1 MTSRILIPLD
11 GSPMAE
17 EVLLYVRQLTA
28 GLKLQATLLR
38 VIEPTPDE
46 IRERM
51 RGKAPSPIPE
61 AARKEA
67 EQYLGKVAIYLGGSV
82 SPARTVV
89 VDGNPAV
96 EIIAE
101 AEKDSTTIVAMST
114 HGRSG
119 LARWLIGS
127 VAEKVLL
134 YSSNPLLL
142 VHPKPRSPIAAE
154 TKLTTLL
161 VPLDGSPVAEQ
172 VLPHVVELGKG
183 LDINIV
189 LVRAAWSLADYYSHF
204 NVTDPYGVAPYV
216 DHSQMAKEV
225 DDDATNY
232 LKGCATKLS
241 QQGVRKVSEHL
252 LHGDPAAAIT
262 NIAGETPGSF
272 IAMTTRGR
280 TGLARTLLGSV
291 ADRVIRHSG
300 QPVFIVRP
308 K

>member
-17 EVLLYVRQLTA
+17 EVLLYVKQLAA
-28 GLKLQATLLR
+28 GLKLQPTLLR
-38 VIEPTPDE
+38 VIEPTPEE
-46 IRERM
+46 IRSRM
-51 RGKAPSPIPE
+51 GGKAPSPIPE
-61 AARKEA
+61 VARKEA
-67 EQYLGKVAIYLGGSV
+67 EQYLEKISTYLGKSV
-82 SPARTVV
+82 PSPRAVV
-89 VDGNPAV
+89 VDGDPAV

-101 AEKDSTTIVAMST
+101 AEKSPLAIVAMST

-142 VHPKPRSPIAAE
+142 VHPKPRSPIATE
-154 TKLTTLL
+154 PKLTTLL
-161 VPLDGSPVAEQ
+161 VPLDGSTVAEQ

-183 LDINIV
+183 LGISVV
-189 LVRAAWSLADYYSHF
+189 LVRVTWSLADYYSHLDT
-204 NVTDPYGVAPYV
+204 TDAYGAVPHV
-216 DHSQMAKEV
+216 DYTQIAKEV
-225 DDDATNY
+225 DDDAMNY
-232 LKGCATKLS
+232 LKVCSAKLS

-252 LHGDPAAAIT
+252 AHGDPAAAIVSL
-262 NIAGETPGSF
+262 ADETPNSL

-291 ADRVIRHSG
+291 ADRVVRHSG
-300 QPVFIVRP
+300 EPVFIVRP